1 MTYILPTTRKLHR
14 DSGMQYTQT
23 KKKKTHLNMQR
34 IISFRELKVHKYK
47 GENNCQILQ
56 DELCSN
62 RNMIDFKYLRLEN
75 IYLRSSKPT

>member
-1 MTYILPTTRKLHR
+1 
-14 DSGMQYTQT
+14 
-23 KKKKTHLNMQR
+23 MQR